1 MHHRHNSYKQTICKM
16 VTNYNLQNGNLLTM
30 ALHTQE
36 LESGAIVI
44 GRGLMVVRDTERNEN
59 GKYVAK
65 ADGSRTLDFSAKMT
79 SFEDVSDNQELCSR
93 FN

>member
-1 MHHRHNSYKQTICKM
+1 M

-30 ALHTQE
+30 TLHTQE
-36 LESGAIVI
+36 LESGATVI

-65 ADGSRTLDFSAKMT
+65 ADGSRTMDFSQKMT